1 MGTTIFQPVQP
12 GSVVLRPR
20 LESTAFVH
28 LGSSILHSEPRAPLN
43 TSIYSFACKVAMAVI
58 DAVPSLEELSL
69 VDVCGQ
75 QCMPGIETNLAE
87 LLLTAA
93 EATPDRV
100 CLEVEGE
107 SYTFAQAPPLPPLL
121 AQSFD
126 DDGVVHGTRE
136 TGAFGSRSLLSRESS
151 LVVPSCIRAAL
162 RCVVCVPSHAG
173 N

>member
-1 MGTTIFQPVQP
+1 MPSCISARAFCN
-12 GSVVLRPR
+12 PR
-20 LESTAFVH
+20 SAH
-28 LGSSILHSEPRAPLN
+28 LN
-43 TSIYSFACKVAMAVI
+43 TSIYTFACKDAMAVI

-107 SYTFAQAPPLPPLL
+107 SYTFAQA
-121 AQSFD
+121 
-126 DDGVVHGTRE
+126 
-136 TGAFGSRSLLSRESS
+136 LLSQVMQEIREYFLPDAFSRKA
-151 LVVPSCIRAAL
+151 PA
-162 RCVVCVPSHAG
+162 
-173 N
+173 